1 MPMPVSDT
9 VSSRRAVDRRA
20 TRTVTP
26 PSNVNFNA
34 FESRFMTILAH
45 ISRST

>member
-1 MPMPVSDT
+1 MPMPVSAT
-9 VSSRRAVDRRA
+9 VSFAAPRSAE

-34 FESRFMTILAH
+34 FEIRFRTILAH